1 MIPRFFVK
9 IYVKL
14 REKINKQYEYGDTI
28 KKILSINDR
37 AYLLAYLRND
47 DFLISCES

>member
-9 IYVKL
+9 IYVWL
-14 REKINKQYEYGDTI
+14 RLKINKQYEPNEKI